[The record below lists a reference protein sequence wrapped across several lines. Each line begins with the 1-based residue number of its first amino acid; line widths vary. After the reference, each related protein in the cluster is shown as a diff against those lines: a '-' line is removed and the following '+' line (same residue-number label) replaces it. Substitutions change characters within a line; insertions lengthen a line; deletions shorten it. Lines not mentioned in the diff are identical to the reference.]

1 MSTQQFKYIRK
12 KLNLSQ
18 ATLGLLLDSE
28 AQSIVYWEQ
37 GKVDTTSLA
46 DIELRTIYL
55 ESTKEKRNIS
65 LVIDTLL

>member
-28 AQSIVYWEQ
+28 TQSIVYWEQ